1 MFRKVLI
8 ANRGE
13 IAVRIIRG
21 CRDLGISPVAIYSE
35 ADRGALHVRMAD
47 EAYLVGA
54 PPSSESY
61 LVIENILNAAR
72 RSGADAIHPGYGFLS
87 ENPRFAQ
94 ACGEAGIPMIGPSAE
109 SIRLMGNKTQA
120 RAALL
125 KQGVPIVPGTHRPL
139 DSAQEAIEAA
149 SAIGYPVMLKAAAGG
164 GGKGMRLV
172 ETESRMAASFEAAAS
187 EALRAFSDAALY
199 LERFVARPRHVEIQI
214 LADRHGN
221 SIYLGER
228 ECSIQRRHQKVLEE
242 CPSPALDEA
251 LRRRMGKAA
260 LKVVR
265 AANYENAGTVEFL
278 LDEDRN
284 FYFLEMNTRLQVEHP
299 VTEMVTGLDLVREQ
313 FRIAAGERLT
323 LRQRDVRL
331 RGWAIQCRIYA
342 EDPDNK
348 FFPSPGVIHRLVEPQ
363 GPWVRVDSGV
373 YEGWEVPFYYDPL
386 IAKLIAFGADRPEA
400 IERMKRALREY
411 EIRGIKTNLNFFEQI
426 LSDPE
431 FEAGRLSTHFIEEFS
446 RRKPQTAGHPA
457 EVPDAAVLAA
467 ALAYRDHPTTPP
479 SNVEPLR
486 NNRWKMSSRRGG
498 RVSGSKWRDSR

>member
-1 MFRKVLI
+1 
-8 ANRGE
+8 
-13 IAVRIIRG
+13 
-21 CRDLGISPVAIYSE
+21 
-35 ADRGALHVRMAD
+35 
-47 EAYLVGA
+47 
-54 PPSSESY
+54 
-61 LVIENILNAAR
+61 
-72 RSGADAIHPGYGFLS
+72 
-87 ENPRFAQ
+87 
-94 ACGEAGIPMIGPSAE
+94 
-109 SIRLMGNKTQA
+109 
-120 RAALL
+120 
-125 KQGVPIVPGTHRPL
+125 
-139 DSAQEAIEAA
+139 
-149 SAIGYPVMLKAAAGG
+149 
-164 GGKGMRLV
+164 
-172 ETESRMAASFEAAAS
+172 
-187 EALRAFSDAALY
+187 
-199 LERFVARPRHVEIQI
+199 
-214 LADRHGN
+214 
-221 SIYLGER
+221 
-228 ECSIQRRHQKVLEE
+228 
-242 CPSPALDEA
+242 
-251 LRRRMGKAA
+251 
-260 LKVVR
+260 
-265 AANYENAGTVEFL
+265 
-278 LDEDRN
+278 
-284 FYFLEMNTRLQVEHP
+284 MNTRLQVEHP

-431 FEAGRLSTHFIEEFS
+431 FEAGRLSTRFIEEFS

-457 EVPDAAVLAA
+457 EVPDAALLAA
-467 ALAYRDHPTTPP
+467 ALAYRDHSTTPP

>member
-13 IAVRIIRG
+13 IAVRIARA
-21 CRDLGISPVAIYSE
+21 CRDLGISPIAIYSE

-61 LVIENILNAAR
+61 LVFENILKAAQR
-72 RSGADAIHPGYGFLS
+72 CGADAIHPGYGFLS
-87 ENPRFAQ
+87 ENPRFAE
-94 ACGEAGIPMIGPSAE
+94 ACAAAGIPMIGPSAD

-120 RAALL
+120 RSALL
-125 KQGVPIVPGTHRPL
+125 QQGVPIVPGTDRAL
-139 DSAQEAIEAA
+139 DSPQEAIVEAR
-149 SAIGYPVMLKAAAGG
+149 AIGYPVMLKAAAGG

-187 EALRAFSDAALY
+187 EALRAFSDPALY
-199 LERFVARPRHVEIQI
+199 LEKFVARPRHVEIQV
-214 LADRHGN
+214 LADRYGN

-242 CPSPALDEA
+242 SPSPALDDD

-278 LDEDRN
+278 LDEDKN

-331 RGWAIQCRIYA
+331 RGWALECRIYA

-348 FFPSPGVIHRLVEPQ
+348 FFPSPGVIQRLLEPQ

-373 YEGWEVPFYYDPL
+373 YEGWEVPFHYDPL
-386 IAKLIAFGADRPEA
+386 IAKLITFGADRPQA
-400 IERMKRALREY
+400 IERMKRAIGEY
-411 EIRGIKTNLNFFEQI
+411 HIDGIKTNLRFFDRI

-431 FEAGRLSTHFIEEFS
+431 FEAGRLSTHFIEEFMQRAS
-446 RRKPQTAGHPA
+446 NSTDQPA
-457 EVPDAAVLAA
+457 EVPDAAVVAA
-467 ALAYRDHPTTPP
+467 ALAYRDRSSTPP
-479 SNVEPLR
+479 SIVRPLR
-486 NNRWKMSSRRGG
+486 NNRWKMNSRPVGG
-498 RVSGSKWRDSR
+498 VSVKKWRASR

>member
-13 IAVRIIRG
+13 IAVRIIRA

-94 ACGEAGIPMIGPSAE
+94 ACAEAGIPMIGPSAE

-139 DSAQEAIEAA
+139 DSPQEAIEAA

-164 GGKGMRLV
+164 GARECAWSRL
-172 ETESRMAASFEAAAS
+172 SRGWRHRS
-187 EALRAFSDAALY
+187 R
-199 LERFVARPRHVEIQI
+199 RRPRRLSAPSMTRLCIWSDSSRVPGTSRFRSWRTGTAIQFI
-214 LADRHGN
+214 SVSGN
-221 SIYLGER
+221 ARSRGATR
-228 ECSIQRRHQKVLEE
+228 KCWRSVPVRRWM
-242 CPSPALDEA
+242 SA

-386 IAKLIAFGADRPEA
+386 IAKLITFGADRPEA

-446 RRKPQTAGHPA
+446 RRKPQTADHPA

-467 ALAYRDHPTTPP
+467 ALAYRDHSTTPP